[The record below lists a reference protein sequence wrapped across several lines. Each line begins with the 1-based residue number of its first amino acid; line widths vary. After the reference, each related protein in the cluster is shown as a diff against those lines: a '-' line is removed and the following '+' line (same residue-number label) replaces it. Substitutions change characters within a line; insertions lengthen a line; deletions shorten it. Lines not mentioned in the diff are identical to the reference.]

1 MARSFHA
8 MHSMVLDSRNEN
20 FGMRNEASDM
30 WENVFI
36 LAYETIYIMC
46 AKKTYMISFF

>member
-1 MARSFHA
+1 

-30 WENVFI
+30 WENVFN

-46 AKKTYMISFF
+46 AKKHIGYRFSDV